1 MWECIVKVWAW
12 LNSNSGQIQII
23 IAVAALIYAWKA
35 YRKVLKQIK
44 ISDRQ
49 TDLSLQQTNISI
61 AQMDKLN
68 NERLFELRLRL
79 KIRVG
84 EQLKTLSE
92 LQEAQNALSS
102 KLQGLSIDTQANSPG
117 SLDAIK
123 NMEKLHRENLVRG
136 WDFIRKQQ
144 IELKELSAR
153 LVTISDISLMESI
166 LEDIE
171 HKIIECNSMWRGI
184 KNMNETVDMMWVTVN
199 GMSPIEALRRKNKLN

>member
-1 MWECIVKVWAW
+1 MWEFIIKVWEC
-12 LNSNSGQIQII
+12 LDSNSGQIQII

-35 YRKVLKQIK
+35 YRKLLKQIK
-44 ISDRQ
+44 ISNWQ
-49 TDLSLQQTNISI
+49 TDLSLQQTKISI
-61 AQMDKLN
+61 AQMEKLN
-68 NERLFELRLRL
+68 NERFFELKLRL
-79 KIRVG
+79 KIRIG

-123 NMEKLHRENLVRG
+123 NMEKLHRENLVQG
-136 WDFIRKQQ
+136 WDFIQKQQ
-144 IELKELSAR
+144 IELKELSDR
-153 LVTISDISLMESI
+153 IVTTSDISFMESV

-184 KNMNETVDMMWVTVN
+184 KNMNENIDMMWVTVN
-199 GMSPIEALRRKNKLN
+199 GMSPIEALRRKNQLN